1 MNSDTT
7 SSLAPGTILHGEVY
21 NYKITKVLGQGS
33 YGITYLAE
41 TVNSNEAT
49 CLVAIKELFIREA
62 CTRTGTTVNTG
73 NAGTDFAY
81 FKQKFEKEAL
91 HIKTLNHPNI
101 VRSAETFKA
110 NNTVYF
116 VMEFI
121 NGESLSNRIARLGRL
136 SESEA
141 LNITRQ
147 IGAALRHMHAHNMLH
162 LDVKPDNIMMR
173 GNEAVLVDFG
183 LSKQYDRNGKAMTMT
198 LITSGTNGYAPMEQ
212 FSYREHNGF
221 PATLDIHALGATLFK
236 MLTGY
241 GNMQDLVFEID
252 EEGFPSQKL
261 LAFNVSAHIVAVIEK
276 AMAHLA
282 RNRYQSIDEM
292 LKALDKQTKQNHQS
306 NEATTFASSNN
317 SFSYKKELD
326 EEEEIEEEEEEE
338 DIEEE
343 DDDEEDIEEED
354 EDEDEDYDE
363 FEDDFIDDKF
373 PPTIKHGDEIRFR
386 FHEGNIE
393 YNFSITIEREEKED
407 MSKIWGTASRP
418 HANLLTHIKC
428 ELLWFKSPDW
438 AEELKSIFTDEL
450 LKDIQDTGML
460 KEEYWCEGNY
470 EIFGE
475 GNYGLDFS
483 ESGSYRYFSMKT
495 EKASIYVPALMK
507 NEDISNCYKA
517 LKEKMKAQEY

>member
-1 MNSDTT
+1 MNSNTT

-147 IGAALRHMHAHNMLH
+147 IGTALRHMHAHNMLH

-198 LITSGTNGYAPMEQ
+198 LISSGTNGYAPMEQ

-292 LKALDKQTKQNHQS
+292 LKALDTQTTQNHQS

-317 SFSYKKELD
+317 SFYYKKELD
-326 EEEEIEEEEEEE
+326 SNING
-338 DIEEE
+338 
-343 DDDEEDIEEED
+343 
-354 EDEDEDYDE
+354 
-363 FEDDFIDDKF
+363 F
-373 PPTIKHGDEIRFR
+373 P
-386 FHEGNIE
+386 
-393 YNFSITIEREEKED
+393 
-407 MSKIWGTASRP
+407 
-418 HANLLTHIKC
+418 LLFVVC
-428 ELLWFKSPDW
+428 LYCW
-438 AEELKSIFTDEL
+438 
-450 LKDIQDTGML
+450 ML
-460 KEEYWCEGNY
+460 GC
-470 EIFGE
+470 
-475 GNYGLDFS
+475 
-483 ESGSYRYFSMKT
+483 
-495 EKASIYVPALMK
+495 
-507 NEDISNCYKA
+507 
-517 LKEKMKAQEY
+517 

>member
-1 MNSDTT
+1 MNSNTT
-7 SSLAPGTILHGEVY
+7 SSLASGTILHGEVY

-91 HIKTLNHPNI
+91 HIKTLKHPNI

-292 LKALDKQTKQNHQS
+292 LKALDTQTTQNHQS
-306 NEATTFASSNN
+306 NEATTFASLNN

-326 EEEEIEEEEEEE
+326 EEEVIEEEEEEE

-343 DDDEEDIEEED
+343 D
-354 EDEDEDYDE
+354 DE

-393 YNFSITIEREEKED
+393 YNFSITIERKEKED
-407 MSKIWGTASRP
+407 VSKIWGTASRP

-438 AEELKSIFTDEL
+438 AEELESIFTDEL

-475 GNYGLDFS
+475 GNYGLRFH
-483 ESGSYRYFSMKT
+483 EKGSYSSFSMKT

>member
-1 MNSDTT
+1 MNSNTT

-173 GNEAVLVDFG
+173 GNEAVLADFG

-241 GNMQDLVFEID
+241 GNMQDLMFEID

-292 LKALDKQTKQNHQS
+292 LKALDTQTTQNHQS

-317 SFSYKKELD
+317 SFYYKKEM
-326 EEEEIEEEEEEE
+326 EEEEEEEEE
-338 DIEEE
+338 DMY
-343 DDDEEDIEEED
+343 ED
-354 EDEDEDYDE
+354 E
-363 FEDDFIDDKF
+363 FTNDKF
-373 PPTIKHGDEIRFR
+373 PPAIKHGDEIRFR

-393 YNFSITIEREEKED
+393 YNFRITIEREEKED
-407 MSKIWGTASRP
+407 VSEIWGIASRP

-428 ELLWFKSPDW
+428 ELLWFKNPDW
-438 AEELKSIFTDEL
+438 AEKLELIVTDEL

-470 EIFGE
+470 EMFGE
-475 GNYGLDFS
+475 GNYGLHFS
-483 ESGSYRYFSMKT
+483 KKGSYSSFSMKT

>member
-1 MNSDTT
+1 MKSNTT

-141 LNITRQ
+141 LDITRQ

-292 LKALDKQTKQNHQS
+292 LKALDTQTIQNHQS

-326 EEEEIEEEEEEE
+326 EEEEIEEEENLDEQELMVKE
-338 DIEEE
+338 YLENYDNENCLPIPKGGDKLYITKQDGDVVYYITIDFTNVDE
-343 DDDEEDIEEED
+343 DDDDPL
-354 EDEDEDYDE
+354 YCRCGL
-363 FEDDFIDDKF
+363 
-373 PPTIKHGDEIRFR
+373 TIIAR
-386 FHEGNIE
+386 
-393 YNFSITIEREEKED
+393 EKESLVSEIGGLIKMMFGGKD
-407 MSKIWGTASRP
+407 KKR
-418 HANLLTHIKC
+418 HRLTDPSDYILYLDVIRMFIIT
-428 ELLWFKSPDW
+428 E
-438 AEELKSIFTDEL
+438 
-450 LKDIQDTGML
+450 ML
-460 KEEYWCEGNY
+460 KKGGWNDINNSNTPNY
-470 EIFGE
+470 EHDHIDI
-475 GNYGLDFS
+475 NYKKKGLV
-483 ESGSYRYFSMKT
+483 SMKT
-495 EKASIYVPALMK
+495 SLANDCGMVDSILNNGELKKKMDEAVKKLRKEMK
-507 NEDISNCYKA
+507 
-517 LKEKMKAQEY
+517 

>member
-1 MNSDTT
+1 MNSNTT
-7 SSLAPGTILHGEVY
+7 SSLASGTILHGEVY

-41 TVNSNEAT
+41 TVNSNEVT
-49 CLVAIKELFIREA
+49 CLVAIKELFIREV
-62 CTRTGTTVNTG
+62 CTRTGATVNTG

-91 HIKTLNHPNI
+91 HIKTLKHPNI
-101 VRSAETFKA
+101 VRCAETFKA

-241 GNMQDLVFEID
+241 GNMKDLVFEID

-292 LKALDKQTKQNHQS
+292 LKALDTQTTQNHQS

-326 EEEEIEEEEEEE
+326 EEEEIEEEEVY
-338 DIEEE
+338 EE
-343 DDDEEDIEEED
+343 DDEFL
-354 EDEDEDYDE
+354 DE
-363 FEDDFIDDKF
+363 FTNDKF
-373 PPTIKHGDEIRFR
+373 PPTIKHGDEVSFR

-393 YNFSITIEREEKED
+393 YNFRITIEREEKED
-407 MSKIWGTASRP
+407 VSKIWGTASRP

-428 ELLWFKSPDW
+428 ELLWFKDPDW
-438 AEELKSIFTDEL
+438 ADEFGLILTDEL

-470 EIFGE
+470 KIFGE
-475 GNYGLDFS
+475 GNYGLGFH
-483 ESGSYRYFSMKT
+483 EKGSYSSFSMKT

>member
-1 MNSDTT
+1 MNSNTT
-7 SSLAPGTILHGEVY
+7 SSLASGTILHGEVY

-73 NAGTDFAY
+73 NVGTDFAY

-91 HIKTLNHPNI
+91 HIKTLKHPNI

-292 LKALDKQTKQNHQS
+292 LKALDTQTTQNHQS

-338 DIEEE
+338 
-343 DDDEEDIEEED
+343 EEDIEED
-354 EDEDEDYDE
+354 DDE

-393 YNFSITIEREEKED
+393 YNFSITIERKEKED
-407 MSKIWGTASRP
+407 VSKILGTASRP

-428 ELLWFKSPDW
+428 ELLGFKSPDW
-438 AEELKSIFTDEL
+438 AEELESIFTDEL
-450 LKDIQDTGML
+450 LKDIQDIGML
-460 KEEYWCEGNY
+460 KEEYWCEGKY
-470 EIFGE
+470 GIFGE
-475 GNYGLDFS
+475 GNYGLNFS
-483 ESGSYRYFSMKT
+483 ENGSYRYFAMKT

-507 NEDISNCYKA
+507 NEEISNCYKA

>member
-1 MNSDTT
+1 MNSNTT

-292 LKALDKQTKQNHQS
+292 LKALDTQTTQNHQS

-317 SFSYKKELD
+317 SFSYKKEMD
-326 EEEEIEEEEEEE
+326 EEEEIEEEGDKEE
-338 DIEEE
+338 
-343 DDDEEDIEEED
+343 
-354 EDEDEDYDE
+354 
-363 FEDDFIDDKF
+363 FF
-373 PPTIKHGDEIRFR
+373 PPALKDNDMVIFRFR
-386 FHEGNIE
+386 EGEIE
-393 YNFSITIEREEKED
+393 YNFEITIRREGKD
-407 MSKIWGTASRP
+407 NMSIIRGTASRRRINSLADRKFAGP
-418 HANLLTHIKC
+418 IYAKINTDNILSKILCYGGMLLDI
-428 ELLWFKSPDW
+428 EWDGI
-438 AEELKSIFTDEL
+438 EELDFH
-450 LKDIQDTGML
+450 
-460 KEEYWCEGNY
+460 C
-470 EIFGE
+470 
-475 GNYGLDFS
+475 GNYGIKIS
-483 ESGSYRYFSMKT
+483 ISKYKNGRQIGYKSYCK
-495 EKASIYVPALMK
+495 EPEEASIDVRALMK
-507 NEDISNCYKA
+507 NEEISNCYKA
-517 LKEKMKAQEY
+517 LKEKMEAQ

>member
-1 MNSDTT
+1 MNSNTT
-7 SSLAPGTILHGEVY
+7 SSLASGTILHGEVY
-21 NYKITKVLGQGS
+21 NYKIIKVLGQGS

-91 HIKTLNHPNI
+91 HIKTLKHPNI

-292 LKALDKQTKQNHQS
+292 LQALDTQTTQNHQS

-338 DIEEE
+338 DIEE
-343 DDDEEDIEEED
+343 DD
-354 EDEDEDYDE
+354 DE

-407 MSKIWGTASRP
+407 VSKIWGTASRP
-418 HANLLTHIKC
+418 HADLLTHIKC
-428 ELLWFKSPDW
+428 EPDR
-438 AEELKSIFTDEL
+438 AEDLEYIFTDKL

-475 GNYGLDFS
+475 GNYGLRFHKK
-483 ESGSYRYFSMKT
+483 GSYSSFSMKT